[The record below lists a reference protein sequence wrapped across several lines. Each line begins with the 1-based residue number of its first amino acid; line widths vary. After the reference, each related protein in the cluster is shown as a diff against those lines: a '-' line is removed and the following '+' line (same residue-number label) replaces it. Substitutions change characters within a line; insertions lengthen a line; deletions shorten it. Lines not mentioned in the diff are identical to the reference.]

1 MRHRRD
7 YRKAFLARRQGSGT
21 MVTTFASLDSVP
33 EDCTPLFAYARQRS
47 FHCSESWFRVSIAHA
62 LPSEVTP
69 CLALYAEQCQPVV
82 LFPLQMQGHGRALS
96 SLTNI
101 YTALWQPLIA
111 PGSDPEAV
119 RRAGRAFG
127 KFCRAWPTVRLDA
140 LDAAL
145 PELPPLL
152 EGIRDAGLLVYRF
165 GHFGNWRQTV
175 ANVSWQAYLNARP
188 GALRETIR
196 RKLGRVGR
204 DTGMQ
209 FELITAKERLDFGI
223 DAYMR
228 VYAGSWKEPEPFPRF
243 NPALIRTAAELGVL
257 RLGVLRQ
264 NGEPI
269 AAQYWIL
276 ANGSATVLKLAHLE
290 AAKKSSPGT
299 VLTALMIERLLDED
313 HVRELDFGRGDD
325 PYKQVWAGERR
336 QRIGLVLM
344 NPRCVGGLL
353 SFARHLARDSY
364 RGVTARNTT
373 KSRMPP

>member
-1 MRHRRD
+1 M
-7 YRKAFLARRQGSGT
+7 AIN
-21 MVTTFASLDSVP
+21 
-33 EDCTPLFAYARQRS
+33 RQRASPATRLYILDGSYPERLPPSCDQLFITASARS
-47 FHCSESWFRVSIAHA
+47 FYHTEAWYRVLIAHA
-62 LPSEVTP
+62 LPADAAP
-69 CLALYAEQCQPVV
+69 AFALYVEHSEPVV
-82 LFPLQMQGHGRALS
+82 LFPLQMQGCGRLLS

-111 PGSDPEAV
+111 PGMGPAEV
-119 RRAGRAFG
+119 RRAGQAFG

-165 GHFGNWRQTV
+165 GHFGNWSQNV
-175 ANVSWQAYLNARP
+175 ANVSWQDYLHSRP

-209 FELITAKERLDFGI
+209 FELVTEQERLESAI
-223 DAYMR
+223 DAYVR

-243 NPALIRTAAELGVL
+243 NPALMRAAAELGVL
-257 RLGVLRQ
+257 RLGVFRQ

-269 AAQYWIL
+269 AAQYWIVE
-276 ANGSATVLKLAHLE
+276 NGSATVLKLAHLE
-290 AAKKSSPGT
+290 AAKSLSPGT
-299 VLTALMIERLLDED
+299 VLTALMIERLLDKD
-313 HVRELDFGRGDD
+313 HVQELDFGRGDD
-325 PYKQVWAGERR
+325 RYKQVWTGERR
-336 QRIGLVLM
+336 QRIGLLLM

-353 SFARHLARDSY
+353 SLGRHLAGKAY
-364 RGVTARNTT
+364 RGVTNRNATR
-373 KSRMPP
+373 SRMPP